1 MICVS
6 TSELTAIC
14 EEWSF
19 GFEAAEAVLVEG
31 SSVRNLLEMSK
42 HSWQYPGN
50 LLSQHY
56 IIQHI
61 NSLKNEFFK

>member
-19 GFEAAEAVLVEG
+19 GLEAGEAVLVGG

-42 HSWQYPGN
+42 HSQRCPGN

-56 IIQHI
+56 NIQHI
-61 NSLKNEFFK
+61 NSLKKEFFK